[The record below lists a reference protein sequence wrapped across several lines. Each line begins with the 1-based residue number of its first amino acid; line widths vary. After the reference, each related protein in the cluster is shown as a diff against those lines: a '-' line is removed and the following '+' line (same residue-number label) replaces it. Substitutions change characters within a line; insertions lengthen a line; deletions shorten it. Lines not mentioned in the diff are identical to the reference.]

1 MDIPEADWKRWRTL
15 REIALERY
23 CEKILSG
30 LSKFQSGKD
39 TPHQRYLKLWKY
51 IRKHDRVLAVVFDNP
66 RRSSAYTQM
75 HEALTAGIITI
86 DELKTMGEETQ
97 QLIQIWTRHG

>member
-1 MDIPEADWKRWRTL
+1 MDIPEPDWKRWRAL

-30 LSKFQSGKD
+30 LIKFHSGKD
-39 TPHQRYLKLWKY
+39 TAHGRYLKLWKY

-66 RRSSAYTQM
+66 RRSVAYMQM
-75 HEALTAGIITI
+75 HEALSAGVITI
-86 DELKTMGEETQ
+86 DELKDMSAETQ
-97 QLIQIWTRHG
+97 QLIQIWIKG